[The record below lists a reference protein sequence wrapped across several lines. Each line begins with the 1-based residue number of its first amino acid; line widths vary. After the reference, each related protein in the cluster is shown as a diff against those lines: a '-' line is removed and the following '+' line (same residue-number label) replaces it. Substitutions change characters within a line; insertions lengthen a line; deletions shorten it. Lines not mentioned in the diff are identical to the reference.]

1 MKRISGLKSAC
12 VVAALWLPAVFPAA
26 AAEVGEL
33 KIARQFGISFLP
45 IHVMQDKKLFEK
57 HAKAAGL
64 DSQATYLQIA
74 GGASQNDALLS
85 GSIHIAGGGVPPL
98 AILWARTKGTQ
109 NEVKAISGKNAAP
122 IMLLTR
128 EPRIKSIRDFTDKDR
143 IAMPVAKIS
152 GGAIILQMATQ
163 KEFGK
168 GSEFKYDNLSVS
180 MSTPDAT
187 AALLSGG
194 GEINNHFSE
203 PPFQYQAL
211 KKPGVHSILKSYDVL
226 GGVTTYNLVWT
237 STKFHDENPKTY
249 RAFLAA
255 FSEAIQEIARD
266 RRGAAEAYIRI
277 TKEKITVDELLEII
291 NNPDF
296 EFTMT
301 PKNLMKIV
309 GFMSEVGH
317 IKVKPETWK
326 DLFFPEVHNL
336 PGS

>member
-1 MKRISGLKSAC
+1 MSAKLSAGGSLALIALC
-12 VVAALWLPAVFPAA
+12 IFGAASSF
-26 AAEVGEL
+26 AEVAEI

-45 IHVMQDKKLFEK
+45 LHVMQDKKLFEK

-64 DSQATYLQIA
+64 DTQATYLQIA

-85 GSIHIAGGGVPPL
+85 GSIHIAGGGIPPL
-98 AILWARTKGTQ
+98 AILWARTKGTP
-109 NEVKAISGKNAAP
+109 NEVKAIAAKNAAP

-128 EPRIKSIRDFTDKDR
+128 ESRIKSIRDFTEKDR
-143 IAMPVAKIS
+143 IAMPVARIS
-152 GGAIILQMATQ
+152 GGAIILQMASQ

-168 GSEFKYDNLSVS
+168 GNEFKFDNLSVS
-180 MSTPDAT
+180 MATPDAT

-211 KKPGVHSILKSYDVL
+211 KRSGIQSILKSYDVL

-237 STKFHDENPKTY
+237 SAKFHAENPKTY
-249 RAFLAA
+249 RVFLAA
-255 FSEAIQEIARD
+255 FNEAIQEIYKD
-266 RRGAAEAYIRI
+266 RKGAAESYIRI
-277 TKEKITVDELLEII
+277 TKEKISVDELLELI
-291 NNPDF
+291 NNPEF

-301 PKNLMKIV
+301 PKNMMKIV
-309 GFMSEVGH
+309 SFMSEVGH
-317 IKVKPETWK
+317 IKVKPESWK